1 MVILFRTRCAGNE
14 RVTNYCGITFRSG
27 RLFNIETG
35 KEVGWVKRERERRR
49 DRQTDRDTDTDR
61 QRQRWR
67 QRQTETEAERERE
80 RERESQFYRMY

>member
-35 KEVGWVKRERERRR
+35 KEVGWVKREREKE
-49 DRQTDRDTDTDR
+49 RQTDR
-61 QRQRWR
+61 QRHRH
-67 QRQTETEAERERE
+67 RQTETEMETEKDRDRG